1 MHRKSSEE
9 VGEASW
15 ISVWRA
21 SQPELTRCIM
31 ALTVNTNMSALR
43 AANTLNNTQGALSQT
58 LARVSSGMRITSA
71 ADDAAG
77 SAVATNL
84 ATQAR
89 SGRQAIRNAN
99 DGISVI
105 QTAESASKEVLS
117 ILDRMREL
125 AVQSS
130 SETLEDGERAY
141 IDSEFDQL
149 SAEVERIAQ
158 SSEFNGISLSN
169 GTGSSTLAVQVGV
182 SASSNS
188 RVTISLGDLT
198 ASNLGVDT
206 GSVDLDA
213 ASSAQAAITTI
224 DSAIDSVNSIRASYG
239 ATQNRLESSIN
250 NMSNYVEA
258 LSSAASQIQDADY
271 AHETAE
277 MTRLQVMQQ
286 AGVAALGQARSMH
299 TSVIGLLG

>member
-1 MHRKSSEE
+1 
-9 VGEASW
+9 
-15 ISVWRA
+15 
-21 SQPELTRCIM
+21 M
-31 ALTVNTNMSALR
+31 ALTVNTNMAAMA
-43 AANTLNNTQGALSQT
+43 AANTLNNTQGALSNT
-58 LARVSSGMRITSA
+58 LARVSSGLRVTKA

-77 SAVATNL
+77 QAVATNL
-84 ATQAR
+84 SAQAR
-89 SGRQAIRNAN
+89 SGKQAIRNAN

-105 QTAESASKEVLS
+105 QTAEAASKEVIS

-141 IDSEFDQL
+141 IDSEFEQL
-149 SAEVERIAQ
+149 SEEVERIAQ
-158 SSEFNGISLSN
+158 STEFNGISLSA
-169 GTGSSTLAVQVGV
+169 GGSTSQLSVQVGV
-182 SASSNS
+182 DASSNS
-188 RVTISLGDLT
+188 RVTIELGDLT

-206 GSVDLDA
+206 GTSGVDLSK
-213 ASSAQAAITTI
+213 ASKAQSAITTI

-250 NMSNYVEA
+250 NMSSYVES
-258 LSSAASQIQDADY
+258 LSAAASQIEDADY

-286 AGVAALGQARSMH
+286 AGVAALGQARGMNQ
-299 TSVIGLLG
+299 SVLSLL

>member
-1 MHRKSSEE
+1 
-9 VGEASW
+9 
-15 ISVWRA
+15 
-21 SQPELTRCIM
+21 M
-31 ALTVNTNMSALR
+31 ALTVNTNLAALR
-43 AANTLNNTQGALSQT
+43 SANTLNQTQGALSHT
-58 LARVSSGMRITSA
+58 LARVSSGLRVTSA

-99 DGISVI
+99 DGVSVI
-105 QTAESASKEVLS
+105 QTAEAASKEVLN

-130 SETLEDGERAY
+130 SETLDNGERAY
-141 IDSEFDQL
+141 LDSELEDL

-158 SSEFNGISLSN
+158 ATEFNDIALSDGTNTSL
-169 GTGSSTLAVQVGV
+169 TVQVGV
-182 SASSNS
+182 TSGTESEVAI
-188 RVTISLGDLT
+188 TLGNLT

-206 GSVDLDA
+206 GATGLDLSTA
-213 ASSAQAAITTI
+213 ATAQTAIDDI
-224 DSAIDSVNSIRASYG
+224 DTAIDSVNSIRADYG
-239 ATQNRLESSIN
+239 STQNRLGSALN
-250 NMSNYVEA
+250 NMTAYVES
-258 LSSAASQIQDADY
+258 LTSAVSQIMDADY

-286 AGVAALGQARSMH
+286 AGVAALAQAR
-299 TSVIGLLG
+299 TVNQSVISLLG

>member
-1 MHRKSSEE
+1 
-9 VGEASW
+9 
-15 ISVWRA
+15 
-21 SQPELTRCIM
+21 M
-31 ALTVNTNMSALR
+31 ALTVNTNMAAMA
-43 AANTLNNTQGALSQT
+43 AANTLNSTQGALSNT
-58 LARVSSGMRITSA
+58 LARVSSGLRVTKA

-77 SAVATNL
+77 QAVATNL
-84 ATQAR
+84 STQAR

-105 QTAESASKEVLS
+105 QTAESASKEVIS

-141 IDSEFDQL
+141 IDSEFNQL

>member
-158 SSEFNGISLSN
+158 SSEFNGISLSSG
-169 GTGSSTLAVQVGV
+169 GTSQLAVQVGV

-206 GSVDLDA
+206 ATGVDFSCGIGCAVRDHDHR
-213 ASSAQAAITTI
+213 QCH
-224 DSAIDSVNSIRASYG
+224 R
-239 ATQNRLESSIN
+239 
-250 NMSNYVEA
+250 
-258 LSSAASQIQDADY
+258 
-271 AHETAE
+271 
-277 MTRLQVMQQ
+277 
-286 AGVAALGQARSMH
+286 LGQQHPCILRCNSEPA
-299 TSVIGLLG
+299 